1 MIKREQFSFNM
12 IFTEEQEMRRG
23 KCDFFCVLIL

>member
-1 MIKREQFSFNM
+1 MIRGRHEPNHGPH
-12 IFTEEQEMRRG
+12 EAEQEMRRG